1 MSANTRVLIIALS
14 LLVAMAS
21 GCRDVAEPESA
32 ETAAYLS
39 GGDNSGEHQKR
50 MAEMLAAYGID
61 IEESGG
67 IFGIGWR
74 NRSRPDDV
82 DPEARGRGRA
92 IAFGEAL
99 EDGRRRGIDMGTVT
113 LSYPG
118 DQVELTK
125 RERPKGGTVYT
136 SSSGPRHENPTS
148 IGFAGDGEYEFD
160 VSGSDAF
167 AAVKLSV
174 TAPSELMSITSHS
187 RGDTVDRDE
196 DLVIEWSG
204 GGDGK
209 VAIAFAALTGERPAK
224 QDRPNGG
231 RGDGGRRGRHGGGL
245 GGPGRRGGGHPK
257 PANVLHEMID
267 GNNGEY
273 TLAADRLAE
282 LVGDSG
288 ATRIAVHVSQLIA
301 SDVDHD
307 GETLWAVLH
316 TGDRVMLRLE

>member
-1 MSANTRVLIIALS
+1 MSANTRVLIIALG
-14 LLVAMAS
+14 LLVVMAS

-39 GGDNSGEHQKR
+39 GGDTSGEHQKR
-50 MAEMLAAYGID
+50 MAEVLAAYGID
-61 IEESGG
+61 IDESGG

-82 DPEARGRGRA
+82 DSDPQGRGRA
-92 IAFGEAL
+92 IAFGEEL
-99 EDGRRRGIDMGTVT
+99 EDGRRPGIDMGTVT
-113 LSYPG
+113 LSYPD
-118 DQVELTK
+118 DQIELTK

-136 SSSGPRHENPTS
+136 SLSGPRHENPTS

-160 VSGSDAF
+160 VGGSDAF

-174 TAPSELMSITSHS
+174 TAPSELMGITSHS
-187 RGDTVDRDE
+187 RGDNVDANE

-209 VAIAFAALTGERPAK
+209 VAIAFAALTGERPGK
-224 QDRPNGG
+224 QDRPSG
-231 RGDGGRRGRHGGGL
+231 RHGGRRGRHG

-273 TLAADRLAE
+273 TLTADRLAE

-316 TGDRVMLRLE
+316 TGDRVTLRLE